1 MRIKVILDTRSQLQE
16 FISICE
22 KMSGPVYLSDGSR
35 EFRVSAKS
43 TLGCILAKAEWK
55 DIYCEYDGDD
65 AFLLE
70 NKLRTSN
77 LTAD

>member
-1 MRIKVILDTRSQLQE
+1 
-16 FISICE
+16 
-22 KMSGPVYLSDGSR
+22 MSGPVYLSDGSR

-43 TLGCILAKAEWK
+43 TLGCILAKVEWK

>member
-1 MRIKVILDTRSQLQE
+1 MRTKVILDTRSQLQE

-22 KMSGPVYLSDGSR
+22 KMASPGYLSDGSR

-43 TLGCILAKAEWK
+43 TLGCILAKVEWK